1 MAPRA
6 SATSAGSATCS
17 LQVRWWYP
25 SRSASIATRAISSMP
40 AVSSH
45 WACARGSR
53 VTAGVTMP
61 SFTSAEWVY
70 LRGSRARSAMMFFC
84 TSVAPAPIVV

>member
-1 MAPRA
+1 M
-6 SATSAGSATCS
+6 
-17 LQVRWWYP
+17 
-25 SRSASIATRAISSMP
+25 RAISSMP

-45 WACARGSR
+45 WARARGSR

-61 SFTSAEWVY
+61 SFMARRLLSY
-70 LRGSRARSAMMFFC
+70 LRGSKARSAMMFFC